1 MCGSEIRHCCRYFV
15 HRFVRR
21 CGSVT
26 FVRLSFII
34 CAAPNFV
41 SDPDPLVLKAHT
53 PGYYQSQI
61 DLLKRQKKFTT
72 KLVLEKPK
80 LPPKKSEGDPAK
92 GQPAGSS
99 AQDLLKGQSDPVP
112 QQSSDPTPSADPTPA
127 ADPVPSSGHHT
138 RSRDPKSMKI
148 RKAGSGT
155 GVIIPPE
162 YKKQRAYRGDASKY
176 SLKNASQLRRLQD
189 YLWFNGSLEA
199 CLTPKDGDCLYSAL
213 KWGIDFPQEYSADLL
228 MRQVI
233 VTICE
238 HPDFFLRKLEIGI
251 KGTYGGNRLTKE
263 EYKKKEQDG
272 TLEPDEIKDYSAPG
286 PFSLVEYLEYIWKDG
301 TWGDETFVVALSI
314 QWHLASTVLNAE
326 HLYEVRMRHDRPL
339 SDVDLVVVHC
349 GQNHYVGACKSILLF
364 SIDFQGYF
372 IFVRS

>member
-1 MCGSEIRHCCRYFV
+1 MCGSKLRRCRRYFV
-15 HRFVRR
+15 RR
-21 CGSVT
+21 SVWWCGSVI
-26 FVRLSFII
+26 FVQLPFII

-41 SDPDPLVLKAHT
+41 SDPDQLVLKAYT
-53 PGYYQSQI
+53 PAFVQSQI

-72 KLVLEKPK
+72 KLILEKPK
-80 LPPKKSEGDPAK
+80 LPPKKSGDPAK
-92 GQPAGSS
+92 GQPADPKGGS
-99 AQDLLKGQSDPVP
+99 AQSLLMGQSDPEP
-112 QQSSDPTPSADPTPA
+112 QQGSAPKASADPTPTT
-127 ADPVPSSGHHT
+127 DPVPSSSHHT
-138 RSRDPKSMKI
+138 RSRDPKSVKI

-155 GVIIPPE
+155 GAIIPPE
-162 YKKQRAYRGDASKY
+162 YKKQRAYRGDASRY

-189 YLWFNGSLEA
+189 YLWFNGSLET

-228 MRQVI
+228 KRQVI

-301 TWGDETFVVALSI
+301 TWGDETFVAALSI
-314 QWHLASTVLNAE
+314 QWQLASTVLNAE

-339 SDVDLVVVHC
+339 AEVDLVVVHC
-349 GQNHYVGACKSILLF
+349 GQNHYVGACK
-364 SIDFQGYF
+364 
-372 IFVRS
+372 

>member
-1 MCGSEIRHCCRYFV
+1 MRQ
-15 HRFVRR
+15 
-21 CGSVT
+21 CGSVS
-26 FVRLSFII
+26 FVRLPFII
-34 CAAPNFV
+34 RAAPNFV
-41 SDPDPLVLKAHT
+41 SDPDPLVLKAYT
-53 PGYYQSQI
+53 PAYVQSQL

-92 GQPAGSS
+92 GQPADPKGGA
-99 AQDLLKGQSDPVP
+99 AQDLLKGQSDPEP
-112 QQSSDPTPSADPTPA
+112 QQGSAPTPSADPIPT
-127 ADPVPSSGHHT
+127 ADPVPSSSHHT
-138 RSRDPKSMKI
+138 RSRDPKSVKI
-148 RKAGSGT
+148 RKVGSGT
-155 GVIIPPE
+155 GAIIPPE
-162 YKKQRAYRGDASKY
+162 YKKQRAYRGDASRY

-189 YLWFNGSLEA
+189 YLWFNGSFEA
-199 CLTPKDGDCLYSAL
+199 CPTPKDGDCLYSAL

-228 MRQVI
+228 KRQVI

-263 EYKKKEQDG
+263 QYKKKEQEG

-286 PFSLVEYLEYIWKDG
+286 PFSLVEYLEYMWKDG
-301 TWGDETFVVALSI
+301 TWGDETFVAALSI
-314 QWHLASTVLNAE
+314 QWQLASTVLNAE
-326 HLYEVRMRHDRPL
+326 DLYEVRMRHDRPL
-339 SDVDLVVVHC
+339 AEVDLVVVHC

-372 IFVRS
+372 TFVRP

>member
-1 MCGSEIRHCCRYFV
+1 MRLCLFRADLNVQLCGSEICHCRRYFV
-15 HRFVRR
+15 HHFVRQ

-26 FVRLSFII
+26 FVRLPFII
-34 CAAPNFV
+34 CEARNFV
-41 SDPDPLVLKAHT
+41 SDPDPLVLKAYT
-53 PGYYQSQI
+53 PGYVQSQI

-80 LPPKKSEGDPAK
+80 LPPKKTGEDPSK
-92 GQPAGSS
+92 GGS
-99 AQDLLKGQSDPVP
+99 AQDLLKGQTDPVP
-112 QQSSDPTPSADPTPA
+112 QQSSAPTPSADPTT
-127 ADPVPSSGHHT
+127 ADPVPSSSNCT
-138 RSRDPKSMKI
+138 RSRDPKSVKI

-213 KWGIDFPQEYSADLL
+213 KWGIDFPQEYSADILK
-228 MRQVI
+228 RQVI

-251 KGTYGGNRLTKE
+251 KGTYGGNRLTIE
-263 EYKKKEQDG
+263 EYKKREQDG

-301 TWGDETFVVALSI
+301 TWGDETFVAALS
-314 QWHLASTVLNAE
+314 STVLNAE
-326 HLYEVRMRHDRPL
+326 HLYEARMRHDRSL
-339 SDVDLVVVHC
+339 NDVDLAVVYC
-349 GQNHYVGACKSILLF
+349 GQNHYVGACK
-364 SIDFQGYF
+364 
-372 IFVRS
+372 

>member
-1 MCGSEIRHCCRYFV
+1 MQLCLFCADLNVQLCGSKICHCRHYFV
-15 HRFVRR
+15 HCFMRQ
-21 CGSVT
+21 CGSDT
-26 FVRLSFII
+26 FVRLPFII
-34 CAAPNFV
+34 SAAPNFV
-41 SDPDPLVLKAHT
+41 SDPDPLVLKAYT
-53 PGYYQSQI
+53 PGYVQSQI

-80 LPPKKSEGDPAK
+80 LPPRKTGEDPSK
-92 GQPAGSS
+92 GGS
-99 AQDLLKGQSDPVP
+99 AQDLLKGQADPVP
-112 QQSSDPTPSADPTPA
+112 QQSSDPTPSADPTPT
-127 ADPVPSSGHHT
+127 ADPVPSSSHYT
-138 RSRDPKSMKI
+138 RSRDPKSVKI

-155 GVIIPPE
+155 GAIIPPE

-176 SLKNASQLRRLQD
+176 SLKNASELRRLQD

-228 MRQVI
+228 KRQVI

-301 TWGDETFVVALSI
+301 TWGDETFVAALSM
-314 QWHLASTVLNAE
+314 QWQLASTVLNAE
-326 HLYEVRMRHDRPL
+326 HLYEVRMRHDRDL
-339 SDVDLVVVHC
+339 AEVDLVVVHC
-349 GQNHYVGACKSILLF
+349 GQNHFVGACK
-364 SIDFQGYF
+364 
-372 IFVRS
+372 

>member
-1 MCGSEIRHCCRYFV
+1 M
-15 HRFVRR
+15 
-21 CGSVT
+21 
-26 FVRLSFII
+26 
-34 CAAPNFV
+34 
-41 SDPDPLVLKAHT
+41 LKAYT
-53 PGYYQSQI
+53 PGYVQSQI

-80 LPPKKSEGDPAK
+80 LPPKKTGEDPSK
-92 GQPAGSS
+92 GGS
-99 AQDLLKGQSDPVP
+99 AQDLLKGQADPVP
-112 QQSSDPTPSADPTPA
+112 QQSSAPTPSADPTPA
-127 ADPVPSSGHHT
+127 ADPVPSSSHYT
-138 RSRDPKSMKI
+138 RSRDPKSVKI

-155 GVIIPPE
+155 GAIIPPE
-162 YKKQRAYRGDASKY
+162 YKKQRAYRGDASRY

-228 MRQVI
+228 KRQVI

-263 EYKKKEQDG
+263 QYKKKEQEG

-286 PFSLVEYLEYIWKDG
+286 PFSLVEYLEYMWKDG
-301 TWGDETFVVALSI
+301 TWGDETFVAALSM
-314 QWHLASTVLNAE
+314 QWQLASTVLNAE

-339 SDVDLVVVHC
+339 AEVDLVVVHC

-372 IFVRS
+372 TFVRP